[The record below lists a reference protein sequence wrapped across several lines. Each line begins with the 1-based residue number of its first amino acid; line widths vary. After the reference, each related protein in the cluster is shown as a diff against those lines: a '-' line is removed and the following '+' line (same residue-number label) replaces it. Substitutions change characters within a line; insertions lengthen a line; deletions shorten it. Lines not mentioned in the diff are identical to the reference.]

1 MIPEIA
7 TVVAM
12 WTSPVNSR
20 AASAEARFVAE
31 RYGNYWRPLH
41 RSYSVGI
48 GGSGLDEQLYD
59 VVEQCARPGWDGYD
73 AEPVSQEAYANA
85 YRFIEGLPLDFPMP
99 SISAEPDG
107 HITFEW
113 YASPRRTL
121 SVSISPDGEIH
132 YAALLGATRSYGTE
146 PFSGEIPRT
155 ILSWA
160 RRVTAA

>member
-7 TVVAM
+7 TVVMM
-12 WTSPVNSR
+12 WTSPAHSK

-31 RYGNYWRPLH
+31 RYGDCWRPLH

-48 GGSGLDEQLYD
+48 GSSGLEEQLYD
-59 VVEQCARPGWDGYD
+59 VFRHCAQPGWDGYD

-85 YRFIEGLPLDFPMP
+85 YRFLEGLPLDFPMP

-107 HITFEW
+107 QVTFEW
-113 YASPRRTL
+113 YSSPRRTL
-121 SVSISPDGEIH
+121 SVSLSPEGEIH
-132 YAALLGATRSYGTE
+132 YAVLLGATKSCGTE

-155 ILSWA
+155 ILGWA
-160 RRVTAA
+160 RRVAAA

>member
-1 MIPEIA
+1 
-7 TVVAM
+7 
-12 WTSPVNSR
+12 
-20 AASAEARFVAE
+20 
-31 RYGNYWRPLH
+31 
-41 RSYSVGI
+41 VGI